1 MICQEY
7 DQKIQEWI
15 RENRERMVSMWLDLI
30 PIPSVKGEPAP
41 GAPFG
46 IPCAQALTPGI

>member
-30 PIPSVKGEPAP
+30 RIPSVKGEPAT
-41 GAPFG
+41 GK
-46 IPCAQALTPGI
+46 LTPE